1 MGPTKRR
8 AATNVKYNLQ
18 EYDDMI
24 KSALQEEELAQA
36 LAPQPIVPNTG
47 TPKLEEGVK
56 MTYSDDDPE
65 EDEEEEEDESETE
78 AVKSGRVGKGK
89 DMGNIEEANAAEK
102 KETKKDT
109 VSQKSESFM
118 YVLL

>member
-1 MGPTKRR
+1 
-8 AATNVKYNLQ
+8 
-18 EYDDMI
+18 MI

-47 TPKLEEGVK
+47 PKIEEGVK

-65 EDEEEEEDESETE
+65 EDEEEDEEAE
-78 AVKSGRVGKGK
+78 AVKTGRVGKGK

-102 KETKKDT
+102 KEIKKDT
-109 VSQKSESFM
+109 VSHNLQLK
-118 YVLL
+118 

>member
-56 MTYSDDDPE
+56 MTYSGDFT
-65 EDEEEEEDESETE
+65 SFFFNFHTHILI
-78 AVKSGRVGKGK
+78 SRV
-89 DMGNIEEANAAEK
+89 
-102 KETKKDT
+102 
-109 VSQKSESFM
+109 FF
-118 YVLL
+118 

>member
-1 MGPTKRR
+1 MGVTRRR
-8 AATNVKYNLQ
+8 AAQNVKYNLK

-47 TPKLEEGVK
+47 PKIEEGVK

-65 EDEEEEEDESETE
+65 EDEEEDEEAE
-78 AVKSGRVGKGK
+78 AVKTGRVGKGK

-102 KETKKDT
+102 KEIKKDT
-109 VSQKSESFM
+109 VSHNLQLK
-118 YVLL
+118 